1 MSSHRHRW
9 RGETCMPQEQPAPY
23 NYDRKHRFFGLTAIF
38 LTYGT
43 MGYYIQASNI
53 ARPEMAASFESTH
66 LISWSVSIPALVGAF
81 VTLIFGKLSDMY
93 GRRIIL
99 LISLTFALIGTVLSA
114 LSRTFLFLIIAN
126 SIASLGIGALTPLVM
141 AVAGDMYPPVERSKW
156 IGLLNIPMGIATLLG
171 NVLGGFITEA
181 LNWNFVFWS
190 IVPFLVLCL
199 VMVPI
204 GILPPAHRGI
214 SHKIDIRGCI
224 LALLASSTTIIG
236 ISIAGSP
243 YPWMS
248 IQVLGLL
255 GISLI
260 FWILFIRAESSA
272 REPILDPQLFH
283 NRSFNTVAAT
293 TFLSSFGQIGM
304 MVYFLMFMQGVQHIR
319 TSISGWIFFPFTF
332 LMAFIGVPVGFLIAR
347 TKRYKYLYIISFAIV
362 TAQMTGILLLEANTP
377 AVWCVLAAVVGGIGL
392 GAVPTVNTV
401 VVQNVIPKRLLGA
414 AMGALFF
421 SLLMGVSISPA
432 VLNYA
437 MNSTYA
443 KTLDLPESLNQLQD
457 KSILEDV
464 KRPDILQSDTEWVR
478 LNGKFETMGQEGRIL
493 FQQTYDAI
501 RNAMES
507 GLKKV
512 FLIGAIAALLSFLLI
527 LTIPE
532 VPIGS
537 GVDE

>member
-1 MSSHRHRW
+1 
-9 RGETCMPQEQPAPY
+9 MPQEQPALY
-23 NYDRKHRFFGLTAIF
+23 NYDRKHRFFGLIAIF

-53 ARPEMAASFESTH
+53 ARPEMAASFESTN

-114 LSRTFLFLIIAN
+114 LSPTFLFLIIAN

-141 AVAGDMYPPVERSKW
+141 AVAGDMYAPVERSKW
-156 IGLLNIPMGIATLLG
+156 IGLLNIPMGISTLLG
-171 NVLGGFITEA
+171 NVLGGYITEA
-181 LNWNFVFWS
+181 LSWNFVFWS
-190 IVPFLVLCL
+190 IVPFLVLSL

-204 GILPPAHRGI
+204 GILPLASRGI
-214 SHKIDIRGCI
+214 KHKIDTRGCI
-224 LALLASSTTIIG
+224 LAILASSTTIIG

-260 FWILFIRAESSA
+260 FWVLFIRAESSA

-293 TFLSSFGQIGM
+293 TFLSTFGQIGM
-304 MVYFLMFMQGVQHIR
+304 MVYFLMFMQGVHQEI
-319 TSISGWIFFPFTF
+319 SISASGLIFFPFTF
-332 LMAFIGVPVGFLIAR
+332 MMSFIGVPVGFLIAR
-347 TKRYKYLYIISFAIV
+347 TRRYKYLYIIGFAIV
-362 TAQMTGILLLEANTP
+362 TVQMTGILLLKATTP
-377 AVWCVLAAVVGGIGL
+377 AFWFLLASVIGGIGL
-392 GAVPTVNTV
+392 GAIPTVNTV

-443 KTLDLPESLNQLQD
+443 KSLQVPETLNRVED

-464 KRPDILQSDTEWVR
+464 KRPDILQSEQAYAR
-478 LNGKFETMGQEGRIL
+478 LKGKFEKMGSEDGVL
-493 FQQTYDAI
+493 FQQTVDAI
-501 RNAMES
+501 RDAMEN
-507 GLKKV
+507 GLRKV
-512 FLIGAIAALLSFLLI
+512 FLIGAVTALLSFLLI